1 MTTFVYKALGFYVKS
16 DTQQKTLPVIAVD
29 PAGNLVLPVS
39 GTTTFGVPIKGTN
52 GTTYYLTA
60 TTTAPT

>member
-1 MTTFVYKALGFYVKS
+1 MTTFVYKALGFYVKA
-16 DTQQKTLPVIAVD
+16 DPQAKTPPVIGVD
-29 PAGNLVLPVS
+29 PSGTLVLPVS